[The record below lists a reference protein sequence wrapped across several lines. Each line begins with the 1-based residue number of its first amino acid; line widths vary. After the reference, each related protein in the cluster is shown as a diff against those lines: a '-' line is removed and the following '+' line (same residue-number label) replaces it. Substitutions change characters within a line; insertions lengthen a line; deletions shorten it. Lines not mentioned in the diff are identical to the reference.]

1 MREIYALEVREG
13 TASFE
18 LEPPSLAEM
27 TARFAAIEAA
37 GLPYVVAE
45 LDGRIAG
52 FAYAGPY
59 RTRPGYRHTVE
70 DSVYVARWA
79 RRQGVGRV
87 LLDAVIERATAR
99 RLRQMVAIIG
109 NSAHAASIQLHA
121 RAGFRL
127 VGTLEHVGWKFGR
140 WLDTVIMQRPL
151 GPGAATPPDP
161 ATAPGFVGLAARPW
175 PRRFASARVRA
186 MREHERSRHQG
197 GRELQPGDAQGL
209 ARGVGA
215 GSAGAALPSRRTCGR
230 CSGPTTL
237 STGPPAADCRV
248 RSTAQR

>member
-1 MREIYALEVREG
+1 MMPKPAVRSCTRDDLAAVQGIYALEVREG

-27 TARFAAIEAA
+27 TARFAAIETA

-59 RTRPGYRHTVE
+59 RTRPAYRHTVE
-70 DSVYVARWA
+70 DSVYVARFA
-79 RRQGVGRV
+79 RRQGVGCA
-87 LLDAVIERATAR
+87 LLEAVIERATACGR
-99 RLRQMVAIIG
+99 RQMVAIIG
-109 NSAHAASIQLHA
+109 DSAHAASIQLHA

-151 GPGAATPPDP
+151 GPGAGTPPDER
-161 ATAPGFVGLAARPW
+161 TAPG
-175 PRRFASARVRA
+175 S
-186 MREHERSRHQG
+186 
-197 GRELQPGDAQGL
+197 
-209 ARGVGA
+209 
-215 GSAGAALPSRRTCGR
+215 
-230 CSGPTTL
+230 
-237 STGPPAADCRV
+237 
-248 RSTAQR
+248 

>member
-1 MREIYALEVREG
+1 MVLKPAVRTCTRKDLAQVREIYALEVREG

-27 TARFAAIEAA
+27 TARFTAIETA

-45 LDGRIAG
+45 LEGRLAG
-52 FAYAGPY
+52 FAYAAPY

-70 DSVYVARWA
+70 DSVYVARFA
-79 RRQGVGRV
+79 RRQGVGRA

-109 NSAHAASIQLHA
+109 DSAQVASIELHA
-121 RAGFRL
+121 RAEFRL

-151 GPGAATPPDP
+151 GPGAATPPDER
-161 ATAPGFVGLAARPW
+161 TAPG
-175 PRRFASARVRA
+175 S
-186 MREHERSRHQG
+186 
-197 GRELQPGDAQGL
+197 
-209 ARGVGA
+209 
-215 GSAGAALPSRRTCGR
+215 
-230 CSGPTTL
+230 
-237 STGPPAADCRV
+237 
-248 RSTAQR
+248 

>member
-1 MREIYALEVREG
+1 MIRIPAVRSCARKDLAAVRAIYALEVREG

-27 TARFAAIEAA
+27 SARLAAIESA

-45 LDGRIAG
+45 LDGRTAG
-52 FAYAGPY
+52 FAYAAPY

-79 RRQGVGRV
+79 RRQGVGRA
-87 LLDAVIERATAR
+87 LLAAVIERATALGR
-99 RLRQMVAIIG
+99 RQMVAIIG
-109 NSAHAASIQLHA
+109 DSAHAASIQLHA

-161 ATAPGFVGLAARPW
+161 DTA
-175 PRRFASARVRA
+175 
-186 MREHERSRHQG
+186 
-197 GRELQPGDAQGL
+197 
-209 ARGVGA
+209 A
-215 GSAGAALPSRRTCGR
+215 GS
-230 CSGPTTL
+230 
-237 STGPPAADCRV
+237 
-248 RSTAQR
+248 